1 MLTERRTDPDSPRL
15 RDMLEK
21 EYVEALRFGDDG
33 AFGRQAVY
41 IRQGE
46 SSESNMEDNAK
57 L

>member
-1 MLTERRTDPDSPRL
+1 
-15 RDMLEK
+15 MLEK